1 MPPRKITPPH
11 NCPLDDC
18 SPDNCLPWAI
28 ALEENWLPRTI
39 APEDNCPPR
48 EVDPG
53 KLPPYHRKS
62 SENNLPHLSK
72 FPLKS
77 TRSELRKTMH
87 CLPVQKLFLRLQLRN
102 KKWFTSV
109 YFLQIF
115 IKPCR
120 TPLKSEHL
128 WLNASWFP
136 YDRTQ
141 TKYNFWKNWFEKKFK

>member
-1 MPPRKITPPH
+1 MIAPRIIASLGQLPPRKI
-11 NCPLDDC
+11 D
-18 SPDNCLPWAI
+18 SS
-28 ALEENWLPRTI
+28 RTI
-39 APEDNCPPR
+39 APEDNCSPR

-62 SENNLPHLSK
+62 SENNWLHSSK
-72 FPLKS
+72 LPLKS

-87 CLPVQKLFLRLQLRN
+87 CVPVQKLFLRLQLRN
-102 KKWFTSV
+102 KKLFTSV

-115 IKPCR
+115 TKPCR

-128 WLNASWFP
+128 SLNASWFP